1 MCNRR
6 ASSSRPPR
14 TTSRSSGPKQDRPQS
29 SSAETWCALFLPPV
43 LHSLS
48 LTASFLCL
56 SRPTLRV
63 QIAESGE
70 CLWELSLATHPGLE
84 QRISPP
90 RDRSASAKPFSE
102 LSGAHRKLVLPQEPN
117 IPIPDRVAR
126 GRSPMR
132 SAYVA
137 QPERLIA
144 AQDEK
149 VLMARLREEPRGERS
164 ARRNSVA
171 VDETKAAKGS
181 DGIVSGTPSGRSDR
195 TSSGATA
202 LEQLA
207 VPVRS
212 LVPLH
217 LHGHL
222 PESDSVSAGPRG
234 PPGALSAPG
243 WRRQRPTPVLPS
255 PHRDA

>member
-1 MCNRR
+1 MTKPPLAAWLIFMVSVCVREIDVCNRR

-14 TTSRSSGPKQDRPQS
+14 PTSRSSGPKQDRPQS

-90 RDRSASAKPFSE
+90 RDNSASASAKPFSE

-149 VLMARLREEPRGERS
+149 VLMRVKS
-164 ARRNSVA
+164 F
-171 VDETKAAKGS
+171 K
-181 DGIVSGTPSGRSDR
+181 
-195 TSSGATA
+195 
-202 LEQLA
+202 
-207 VPVRS
+207 
-212 LVPLH
+212 
-217 LHGHL
+217 
-222 PESDSVSAGPRG
+222 
-234 PPGALSAPG
+234 
-243 WRRQRPTPVLPS
+243 QRIKFKNVCIY
-255 PHRDA
+255 